1 MKKHDLIVYTSLA
14 VNIMCLIILQ
24 TNAYHVP
31 GNDDFLSSNSENM
44 FSYNFTECPKV
55 WIVNLC
61 RKKQHAFVKLGQ
73 YRIDTKISN

>member
-55 WIVNLC
+55 
-61 RKKQHAFVKLGQ
+61 
-73 YRIDTKISN
+73 